1 MLVEENGESYRVD
14 TNAVGDKFWIQ
25 DGRVHRTNGPAI
37 EYHNGI
43 KVWCIRGQVHR
54 TDGPAYE
61 YPDGKKIW
69 MQSGMLH
76 RENGPAYEYPSGTS
90 FWYLNDKL
98 HRLDGPAALV
108 SDHTSGDEYR
118 IVPTEEEWWIDGR
131 RYNKEQYDIK
141 IGELQNAN

>member
-54 TDGPAYE
+54 TDGPA
-61 YPDGKKIW
+61 
-69 MQSGMLH
+69 
-76 RENGPAYEYPSGTS
+76 
-90 FWYLNDKL
+90 
-98 HRLDGPAALV
+98 ALV